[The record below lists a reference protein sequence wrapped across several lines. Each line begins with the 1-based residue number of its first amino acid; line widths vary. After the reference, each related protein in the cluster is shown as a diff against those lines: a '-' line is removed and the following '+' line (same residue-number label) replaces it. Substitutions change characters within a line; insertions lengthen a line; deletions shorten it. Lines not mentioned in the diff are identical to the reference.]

1 MEGTFWMF
9 EWCIMEKNSWTE
21 DFLSLQHVEFVNLI
35 FGNFRYVIDA
45 RIGNCRVGM
54 EFEVE
59 LISYCG

>member
-1 MEGTFWMF
+1 MF

-21 DFLSLQHVEFVNLI
+21 DFLLLQHVEFVNLI